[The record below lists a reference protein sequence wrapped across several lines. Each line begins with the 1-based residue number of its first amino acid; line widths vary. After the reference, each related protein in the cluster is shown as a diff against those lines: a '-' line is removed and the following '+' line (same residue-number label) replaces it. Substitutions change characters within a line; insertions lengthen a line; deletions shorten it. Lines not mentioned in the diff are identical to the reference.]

1 MASESVETNATDQ
14 TTPATPA
21 VGLALETTQPE
32 VTEKANES
40 SKKKKKPIS
49 KLKVINDLQYI
60 LCLSDGILT
69 VLNFC
74 DLEVFQIV
82 STY

>member
-40 SKKKKKPIS
+40 SKKKKKSASATPAPKKAKSTKEHVEKSTTEHRQLRKRSQIKYS
-49 KLKVINDLQYI
+49 K
-60 LCLSDGILT
+60 
-69 VLNFC
+69 
-74 DLEVFQIV
+74 
-82 STY
+82 